1 MVEALGWK
9 DRADLKKVVQATK
22 GSRMVPLGDPLNDF

>member
-9 DRADLKKVVQATK
+9 DRADLKKAAQATK
-22 GSRMVPLGDPLNDF
+22 GSRMAPLGDPLNDF